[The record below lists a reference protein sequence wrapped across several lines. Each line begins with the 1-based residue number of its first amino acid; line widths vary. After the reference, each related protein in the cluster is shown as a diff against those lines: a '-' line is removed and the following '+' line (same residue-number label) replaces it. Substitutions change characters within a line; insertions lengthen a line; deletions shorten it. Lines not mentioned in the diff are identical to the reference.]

1 MGSIVCEITT
11 VLHQITLTIGT
22 IKSSGNLKA
31 TSFRIQSEKWEAM
44 AWSTFFFNLRQIFHI
59 LSQGNYENAFIIAG
73 GNDKKP
79 S

>member
-1 MGSIVCEITT
+1 MGGIVCEITT

-31 TSFRIQSEKWEAM
+31 TSFTIQSEKWETTAC
-44 AWSTFFFNLRQIFHI
+44 STFFYLRQIFHI